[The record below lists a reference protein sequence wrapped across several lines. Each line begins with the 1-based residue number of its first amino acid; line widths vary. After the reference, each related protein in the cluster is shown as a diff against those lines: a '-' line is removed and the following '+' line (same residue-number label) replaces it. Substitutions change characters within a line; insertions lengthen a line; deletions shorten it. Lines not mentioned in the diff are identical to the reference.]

1 MLWIEMMDK
10 LGHQMPTHLAHY
22 PGAVVVGQPPQ
33 LHTQGA
39 GHLSQT
45 QSHPSA
51 VEDAPL
57 VMVFPM
63 CSDYWQLHIV
73 QQMQQRAFPAAAA
86 HHYALPSVLSTVLL
100 LLADDTTFSWLPG

>member
-1 MLWIEMMDK
+1 MLWIEMIEK
-10 LGHQMPTHLAHY
+10 LGHQMATNIALY

-45 QSHPSA
+45 QSQPSA

-57 VMVFPM
+57 VMVFAM
-63 CSDYWQLHIV
+63 CSAYWQLHIV
-73 QQMQQRAFPAAAA
+73 QQMQQGAFPAAAA
-86 HHYALPSVLSTVLL
+86 HHYVLPSVLSS
-100 LLADDTTFSWLPG
+100 A